1 MNYILK
7 YISTFC
13 CRPPVVVVWMLFVLA
28 SCIGEKTFAPD
39 EGDDR
44 VTLELFTRMNEYAL
58 PEARAGS
65 ADSGVDTEPY
75 VIVFKD
81 NGSSSYIFEEVAKS
95 YRVPGKNKTYVA
107 LKKQTALCKLLLF
120 TNTQDNFYAKSGT
133 VFTSYVFNEENL
145 KTVLEGKT
153 LEQACDILYTE
164 PLPNPI
170 TDVPF
175 TNPRKKLPLSLVYQ
189 PSTTGINDNT
199 TIGTDTDKLQLG
211 RAVAQI
217 VVKNT
222 ATNFTLLAVSAVVNA
237 PKRGVL
243 HNLSTT
249 APPAMV
255 SGDAVVNYKK
265 TTGDIALATGN
276 TTSSNP
282 VYLYESETNNNTSL
296 VIKGTYQ
303 SKTYYYKM
311 DLLDNNKNEI
321 NILRNYRYTFNITE
335 VNDVGHGS
343 VEEAI
348 NAEAFNHI
356 IKITLT
362 IDNTDAYE
370 TTRFDNYY
378 LSVSNSC
385 YILYHATTTASSNLV
400 ALKLI
405 VKNSG
410 GETVTGNLSAT
421 GGITVSPSSLS
432 VTPGSEQATN
442 VTITIP
448 ANLTSGT
455 VTIRYGNIYKEITV
469 EKRTTAWSN
478 GSTKAAKPSGDFNY
492 YCVSGT
498 ATGAVDLL
506 PSNGTARG
514 DTQNIT
520 VDDGIILVKRTGT
533 GVASFYLSTA
543 MEPGSSSTG
552 EDVSRRI
559 KVELK

>member
-13 CRPPVVVVWMLFVLA
+13 CRPLVAVVWMLFVLA

-39 EGDDR
+39 ERDDR

-58 PEARAGS
+58 PETRAGS
-65 ADSGVDTEPY
+65 ADSDVDTEPY
-75 VIVFKD
+75 IIVFKD

-133 VFTSYVFNEENL
+133 AFTSYVFNEENL

-153 LEQACDILYTE
+153 LEQSCDILYTE
-164 PLPNPI
+164 PLTNPQ

-217 VVKNT
+217 VVRNT
-222 ATNFTLLAVSAVVNA
+222 AANFTLLAVSAVVNA

-243 HNLSTT
+243 HNLSAT

-255 SGDAVVNYKK
+255 SGDGVVDYKK
-265 TTGDIALATGN
+265 TTGDISGATSN
-276 TTSSNP
+276 TTGSNP
-282 VYLYESETNNNTSL
+282 VYLYESGTANNTSL

-303 SKTYYYKM
+303 GKTYYYKM
-311 DLLDNNKNEI
+311 DLLDNNKSKI
-321 NILRNYRYTFNITE
+321 NILRDYRYTFNITE

-348 NAEAFNHI
+348 HAEAFNHI

-362 IDNTDAYE
+362 IDDTDAYE

-378 LSVSNSC
+378 LSVSNSH
-385 YILYHATTTASSNLV
+385 YILYHATTAASSNLV

-410 GETVTGNLSAT
+410 GEIVTGSLSAT
-421 GGITVSPSSLS
+421 GGITVVPSSLS
-432 VTPGSEQATN
+432 VEPGGVQATN

-448 ANLTSGT
+448 ENLTLGT
-455 VTIRYGNIYKEITV
+455 VTIRYGNIYKEVTV
-469 EKRTTAWSN
+469 EKRTTAWSD

-514 DTQNIT
+514 DTRNIT

-533 GVASFYLSTA
+533 GVATFYLSTA
-543 MEPGSSSTG
+543 LNPGSGSAG